1 MEKFT
6 LKAGSVF
13 LSELSETFQFI
24 RRKLNIQIVFY
35 NASSRVFACAIKQI
49 LYLVTARL

>member
-6 LKAGSVF
+6 LKAGAVF

-24 RRKLNIQIVFY
+24 RKFNIQIVFY